1 MNTDID
7 GVEGVHPN
15 VVRGVDK
22 VLAVQRP
29 LVLAHIRSIRLR
41 HPDDS
46 PAELI
51 HRLEKRYITAVTAGG
66 AGVGAAAVVPGIGTG
81 ASLALAGV
89 ETFGFIESTALFA
102 QSVAEVHG
110 IAVNDPDRAR
120 ALVLALMLG
129 GPGVDLVRQLSKTA
143 TGGKLTLNKHWGDLI
158 TTSLPTSSVA
168 SLVDKLKPMFL
179 RQLATRGGASVL
191 GKAAPF
197 GIGAAIGGLGNN
209 LMARGILNNSR
220 KAFGPAPIAVSA
232 DLEPRP
238 DAQPL
243 EHKIARGSRLVAN
256 AAVAAGSSVGSGVRS
271 LTGKVIK
278 RTPKVK
284 ALPAHE
290 LPEPPRVQVALGGH

>member
-1 MNTDID
+1 MGEEID
-7 GVEGVHPN
+7 GVEGVHPT

-41 HPDDS
+41 HPNDT
-46 PAELI
+46 PAQLI
-51 HRLEKRYITAVTAGG
+51 HRLEKRYITAVTTGG

-81 ASLALAGV
+81 TSLALAGV
-89 ETFGFIESTALFA
+89 ETFGFIETTALFA

-110 IAVNDPDRAR
+110 IAVDDPERAR

-129 GPGVDLVRQLSKTA
+129 GPGIDLVRQLSKRVS
-143 TGGKLTLNKHWGDLI
+143 GGKLTLNKHWGDLI

-168 SLVDKLKPMFL
+168 PLVDKLKPMFL

-197 GIGAAIGGLGNN
+197 GIGAAIGGIGNN
-209 LMARGILNNSR
+209 VMARGILNNAR
-220 KAFGPAPIAVSA
+220 KAFGPAPQTISSE
-232 DLEPRP
+232 LEARP
-238 DAQPL
+238 DARPL
-243 EHKIARGSRLVAN
+243 EHRIARGGKLVGN
-256 AAVAAGSSVGSGVRS
+256 AVVAAGSSVGNGVRE

-278 RTPKVK
+278 RTPKPK
-284 ALPAHE
+284 GAPADE
-290 LPEPPRVQVALGGH
+290 Q

>member
-1 MNTDID
+1 MSEEID
-7 GVEGVHPN
+7 GVEGVHPT

-41 HPDDS
+41 HPNDT
-46 PAELI
+46 PAQLI
-51 HRLEKRYITAVTAGG
+51 HRLEKRYITAVTTGG

-89 ETFGFIESTALFA
+89 ETFGFIETTALFA

-110 IAVNDPDRAR
+110 IAVDDPERAR

-129 GPGVDLVRQLSKTA
+129 GPGIDLVRQLSKTVP
-143 TGGKLTLNKHWGDLI
+143 GGKLTLNKHWGDLI

-168 SLVDKLKPMFL
+168 PLVDKLKPMFL
-179 RQLATRGGASVL
+179 RQLAARGGASVL

-197 GIGAAIGGLGNN
+197 GIGAAIGGIGNN

-220 KAFGPAPIAVSA
+220 LAFGAAPREISP

-238 DAQPL
+238 DAKPL
-243 EHKIARGSRLVAN
+243 EHKIARGGRLVGN
-256 AAVAAGSSVGSGVRS
+256 AVAAAGSSVGSGVRQ

-278 RTPKVK
+278 RTPKPK
-284 ALPAHE
+284 DT
-290 LPEPPRVQVALGGH
+290 EPDEQ